1 MCWRSSTQI
10 PTALKVLVRPRNGPH
25 RSDGVKLDHK
35 NEKQDRADEHSQ
47 LGRLYGG
54 GQGVLIPPGRVGHD
68 GQSSQEGGE
77 EEERDEDGLHLS
89 RPARSTRRLT
99 VLSQADLE
107 NSRAQTPDISI

>member
-35 NEKQDRADEHSQ
+35 NEKQDEHSP

-54 GQGVLIPPGRVGHD
+54 DKVSSIPPGRVGHD

-77 EEERDEDGLHLS
+77 EEEGDEDGLHLS
-89 RPARSTRRLT
+89 
-99 VLSQADLE
+99 
-107 NSRAQTPDISI
+107 